1 MAKFYCESKG
11 LDCTVVNNGNDGLEA
26 IRKNTKFD
34 LILLDLAMPEVSG
47 LDVINSLEKENLL
60 EHNNV
65 VIFTASSDPKVMD
78 EIGKSGVKAVL
89 KKPCSVDELTTLI
102 EKFSQND

>member
-1 MAKFYCESKG
+1 
-11 LDCTVVNNGNDGLEA
+11 
-26 IRKNTKFD
+26 
-34 LILLDLAMPEVSG
+34 MPEVSG

-102 EKFSQND
+102 EKFSKND